1 MKKAVFLSM
10 LFVSLVLSTFSQPI
24 IDQNDMPNIG
34 DTIRVNISISTNG
47 VDYTSSGSDHLWD
60 FSSFTPASQRVDTF
74 MNITST
80 PAIYL
85 MVFQLLSGC
94 NLAGTQPDIST
105 ISAISITNVYNFFKK
120 ATASY
125 SQLGFGAK
133 FNGTPLPVK
142 YDNPDVTLYFPVTYG
157 EKDSCDFSYN
167 VSIPSMGYYG
177 EKKHRV
183 NYVDGWGTIIT
194 PIDTFQA
201 MRVLSKITV
210 HDTIHVDTLGSFGGF
225 AFDYNET
232 EYKWYADNMG
242 IPVMKIT
249 VRTDTGAGTSIEYN
263 NKPRS
268 HAGLTDIE
276 ASLMFVSL
284 YPNPVNENTNLYFS
298 LAKPSEVEINIYD
311 VLGKNIKN
319 IGNKEFP
326 AGFHYLPFTTGDLQ
340 KGIYFIRISDDSVT
354 KVLKLQVL

>member
-1 MKKAVFLSM
+1 MKKFISLFA
-10 LFVSLVLSTFSQPI
+10 LFVSLVLSVFSQPLI
-24 IDQNDMPNIG
+24 NQNDMPNIG
-34 DTIRVNISISTNG
+34 DTLRVNISSSTNG
-47 VDYTSSGSDHLWD
+47 LDYTSSGSNYLWD
-60 FSSFTPASQRVDTF
+60 FSSFTPTSQRVDTF
-74 MNITST
+74 KNVLSTSI
-80 PAIYL
+80 IYYIY
-85 MVFQLLSGC
+85 F
-94 NLAGTQPDIST
+94 NDATIAGTQPDMIPVNAGIT
-105 ISAISITNVYNFFKK
+105 TISITNVYGFFKE
-120 ATASY
+120 AAASY

-142 YDNPDVTLYFPVTYG
+142 YDNPDVTLYFPVAMG

-167 VSIPSMGYYG
+167 VSIPSMGYFG

-183 NYVDGWGTIIT
+183 NYVDGWGTVIT

-201 MRVLSKITV
+201 MRVLSKITA
-210 HDTIHVDTLGSFGGF
+210 HDSIHLDTFGGIPY
-225 AFDYNET
+225 AFDYNVT

-249 VRTDTGAGTSIEYN
+249 VRTGTGADTSIEYN
-263 NKPRS
+263 NKPGS

-319 IGNKEFP
+319 IANKEFP
-326 AGFHYLPFTTGDLQ
+326 AGFHSLPFATGDMQ